1 MNTNLTTQETKNKP
15 ISAKEVY
22 AEITEA
28 VRELT
33 NYEIENLN
41 LTRKE
46 NKK

>member
-1 MNTNLTTQETKNKP
+1 MKQNLEKTEMKNKP
-15 ISAKEVY
+15 ISAKEIY
-22 AEITEA
+22 AELMEA
-28 VRELT
+28 VREST